1 MAGAALLAVLV
12 AGVALSLSGMSTEGI
27 IGLLTA
33 LVAVGGGLVG
43 VFNQMTDVK
52 RINADQDAKI
62 AVITEQT
69 NGVLAGKIKTAVT
82 EALREAMNGPT
93 ISLSTLSSGRTDKVE

>member
-12 AGVALSLSGMSTEGI
+12 AGVALKLSGMGAEAI
-27 IGLLTA
+27 VGLLTA
-33 LVAVGGGLVG
+33 LLAVAGGLVG

-52 RINADQDAKI
+52 RINAEQDEKI

-69 NGVLAGKIKTAVT
+69 NGVLEGKIKRAVT
-82 EALREAMNGPT
+82 AAMMEAMNGPT
-93 ISLSTLSSGRTDKVE
+93 INLSELSSGRTGNVE

>member
-12 AGVALSLSGMSTEGI
+12 AGVALALSGMSTESI
-27 IGLLTA
+27 VGLLTA
-33 LVAVGGGLVG
+33 LVAVAGGMVG
-43 VFNQMTDVK
+43 VYNQMTEVK
-52 RINADQDAKI
+52 RINADQDEKI

-69 NGVLAGKIKTAVT
+69 NGVLAGKIKAAVT

-93 ISLSTLSSGRTDKVE
+93 VNISTLSSGRTDNSE